1 MPANNETKK
10 SSIKKVMCGKTE
22 RVSFARVHEPIEM
35 PYLID
40 IQKKTYQEFLE
51 KGIGETIAEFSPI
64 EDFSGKV
71 ELHFLDYSIDY
82 STIKYP
88 VDECRRR
95 ALTYSAPIRVNA
107 RLINK
112 ETGEAIDQN
121 IMLGEVPLMTENGS
135 FLIGGVDRV
144 VVSQIVRSP
153 SVYFDSIEDKTT
165 GKTTYTASLNPTR
178 GMWLEFEQTTKDI
191 IRVTMDRSVKVSAG
205 ILLKGLG
212 LGTDADIAKLFGNH
226 PLILNTLEQETQ
238 KTEEEA
244 LLELSK
250 KLKPSEL
257 PSAETIKTFIFNTF
271 FTNLRYD
278 LAKVGR
284 YKFNK
289 KLNFCNRLP
298 GLTLAEELVV
308 NGTTLPAGTE
318 LDANQATAI
327 QNAGI
332 NEVWVL
338 LPNGKKHLMR
348 GNNRVALDALID
360 CNPRDYGIYELINY
374 PVYLE
379 LTKDAKTDA
388 AKLEIVK
395 ENQEALINRHIVI
408 DDILAS
414 ISYLLDLTDGIG
426 SVDIIDHLA
435 NRRVS
440 SVGELVNIAMH
451 SGMAKM
457 ATLARE
463 SMQGQDL
470 TQATPSTIVNARH
483 VTKAFMD
490 FMKTSPLSQSMD
502 QVNPLSELTQK
513 RKVSAVGPRGVRKDR
528 AGTEVRDIHYTHY
541 GRICAIETPEGQSI
555 GLINSL
561 ATFAKINEYGFLET
575 PYKKVDKATG
585 KVTDEVVY
593 LMADVEERCKI
604 AQAVEPLDENGRFVN
619 PTVICRYKDRIIE
632 IPREDV
638 DYVDVSPRQMISVA
652 TSCIPFLEND
662 DSARALLGSN
672 MQRQAVPLIK
682 TEAPIVG
689 TGLEYRVA
697 RDSGALV
704 LADTDGVVKYMD
716 SAEIDI
722 QDEKGEIHKHKL
734 VKFAKTTKDTCLNQ
748 KPIVK
753 EGEVVKKG
761 DVIADGLS
769 TCNGELSL
777 GRNVLVAFMNW
788 EGYNYED
795 AILINERLI
804 KDDVY
809 TSITLKVED
818 VKCRATK
825 LGNEEI
831 TRDIPNLSEDA
842 LKNLDENGII
852 RIGSEVRPG
861 DILVGKVTPKG
872 ETELT
877 PEERL
882 LRAIFGEKSRE
893 VRDTS
898 LRVPHGRGGVVVDVQ
913 IFSRANK
920 DELEAGV
927 NMLVKVYIAQKRKI
941 SIGDKMSG
949 RHGNKGIVSRILP
962 SEDMPFMANGQPV
975 DVVLNPLGVP
985 SRMNIGQLLEVHLGR
1000 VAKVLGWKVATPV
1013 FDGATEKQISELYR
1027 ENGLEDDAKM
1037 VLYDGRTGE
1046 AFDHRVTVGYMY
1058 MLKLTHMVDN
1068 KMHARSIGP
1077 YALVT
1082 AQPLGGQAMFGGQ
1095 RFSEMDVWAL
1105 EGYGAANLLQ
1115 EMLTIKSDDIAGRNN
1130 VYESIVKGQPIS
1142 EPGIP
1147 ESFKVLVKELQSLGM
1162 DIKIL
1167 TEDSREIELNDLT
1180 NDEIDIPVATKNRDP
1195 EDKEIELNFDDIEG
1209 ESSDIISESEFN
1221 QIENNEDAFNA
1232 GNLFDDDFDE

>member
-1 MPANNETKK
+1 MPANNKTKK
-10 SSIKKVMCGKTE
+10 SSLKKIMCGKTE
-22 RVSFARVHEPIEM
+22 RISFARVDEPIEM
-35 PYLID
+35 PYLVG
-40 IQKKTYQEFLE
+40 IQRETYKEFLE

-64 EDFSGKV
+64 EDFSGKY

-82 STIKYP
+82 SAVKYP

-95 ALTYSAPIRVNA
+95 ALTFNAPIKVNT

-112 ETGEAIDQN
+112 ETGEAVEQN
-121 IMLGEVPLMTENGS
+121 IMLGEVPLMTDNGS

-153 SVYFDSIEDKTT
+153 SVYYDAIDDKNT
-165 GKTTYTASLNPTR
+165 GRTFYMASLNPTR
-178 GMWLEFEQTTKDI
+178 GMWLEFEQTQKDTL
-191 IRVTMDRSVKVSAG
+191 RVTMDRSVKTSAG

-212 LGTDADIAKLFGNH
+212 LGSDEDIAKLFGNH
-226 PLILNTLEQETQ
+226 PLILNTLEQEPQ

-244 LLELSK
+244 LIELSK

-257 PSAETIKTFIFNTF
+257 PSADTIKTFIMNTF

-289 KLNFCNRLP
+289 KLNLCNRLP
-298 GLTLAEELVV
+298 GQILGQELVI
-308 NGTTLPAGTE
+308 NGNVLPEGTE
-318 LDANQATAI
+318 ITSEQAKMI

-332 NEVWVL
+332 NEVWVT
-338 LPNGKKHLMR
+338 LPSGKKHLMR
-348 GNNRVALDALID
+348 GNNRVDLASLIK

-374 PVYLE
+374 PEYLE
-379 LTKDAKTDA
+379 LTKDAKTKD
-388 AKLEIVK
+388 AKLAIVK

-414 ISYLLDLTDGIG
+414 ISYLLDLIDGIG
-426 SVDIIDHLA
+426 TIDNIDHLA

-463 SMQGQDL
+463 SMQGQDM

-528 AGTEVRDIHYTHY
+528 AGAEVRDIHYTHY

-561 ATFAKINEYGFLET
+561 ATYAKINEYGFLET
-575 PYKKVDKATG
+575 PYKRVDKEKG
-585 KVTDEVVY
+585 VVTKDVVY
-593 LMADVEERCKI
+593 LMADVEEKCKI
-604 AQAVEPLDENGRFVN
+604 AQAVEPLDSEGHFVN
-619 PTVICRYKDRIIE
+619 KNVICRYKDRVIE
-632 IPREDV
+632 VPSSDV

-662 DSARALLGSN
+662 DAARALLGSN

-689 TGLEYRVA
+689 TGLEYRA
-697 RDSGALV
+697 AKDSGALV
-704 LADTDGVVKYMD
+704 LADCDGVVKFMD
-716 SAEIDI
+716 SSEIDI
-722 QDEKGEIHKHKL
+722 MDDEGNIHKTRL
-734 VKFAKTTKDTCLNQ
+734 TKFAKTTKDTCLNQ

-753 EGEVVKKG
+753 EGERVKKG

-777 GRNVLVAFMNW
+777 GRNMLVAFMNW

-795 AILINERLI
+795 AILINERLV
-804 KDDVY
+804 KEDVY

-818 VKCRATK
+818 VKCRSTK

-852 RIGSEVRPG
+852 RIGAEVRPG

-898 LRVPHGRGGVVVDVQ
+898 LRVPHGRAGVVVDVQ

-927 NMLVKVYIAQKRKI
+927 NMLVKVYIAQKRKL
-941 SIGDKMSG
+941 SVGDKMSG

-1013 FDGATEKQISELYR
+1013 FDGATEQQISELYR
-1027 ENGLEDDAKM
+1027 ENNLDDDAKM

-1130 VYESIVKGQPIS
+1130 VYESIVKGLPIS

-1167 TEDSREIELNDLT
+1167 TEDNREIELNELT
-1180 NDEIDIPVATKNRDP
+1180 NDDVDIPSVARPQNDER
-1195 EDKEIELNFDDIEG
+1195 KEIELNFDDIEG
-1209 ESSDIISESEFN
+1209 ESNDIISESEFN
-1221 QIENNEDAFNA
+1221 QIENDEDAFNA

>member
-1 MPANNETKK
+1 
-10 SSIKKVMCGKTE
+10 MCGKTE
-22 RVSFARVHEPIEM
+22 RVSFARVDEPIEM
-35 PYLID
+35 PYLVGIQID
-40 IQKKTYQEFLE
+40 TYKEFLE

-82 STIKYP
+82 GAIKYS

-95 ALTYSAPIRVNA
+95 ALTYGAPIRVNA

-121 IMLGEVPLMTENGS
+121 IMLGEVPLMTNHGS

-153 SVYFDSIEDKTT
+153 SVYYDALEDKNT
-165 GKTTYTASLNPTR
+165 GKTFYSASLNPTR
-178 GMWLEFEQTTKDI
+178 GMWLEFEQTSKDTI
-191 IRVTMDRSVKVSAG
+191 KVTMDRSVKVSLG

-212 LGTDADIAKLFGNH
+212 FGTDADIAKLFGNH
-226 PLILNTLEQETQ
+226 PLILNTLDQELQ
-238 KTEEEA
+238 KTEEDA
-244 LLELSK
+244 LIELSK

-289 KLNFCNRLP
+289 KLNLCNRLP

-308 NGTTLPAGTE
+308 KGTTLPVGTE
-318 LDANQATAI
+318 ISQDQATAI

-348 GNNRVALDALID
+348 GNNRVALDSLIKCD
-360 CNPRDYGIYELINY
+360 PREYDIYELINY

-379 LTKDAKTDA
+379 LTKDAKTNE

-395 ENQEALINRHIVI
+395 ENQEALINRHIVL

-414 ISYLLDLTDGIG
+414 ISYLLDLTEGIG
-426 SVDIIDHLA
+426 SIDIIDHLS

-528 AGTEVRDIHYTHY
+528 AGAEVRDIHYTHY

-561 ATFAKINEYGFLET
+561 ATYSRINEYGFLET

-585 KVTDEVVY
+585 KVTNEVVY
-593 LMADVEERCKI
+593 LMADVEEKCKI
-604 AQAVEPLDENGRFVN
+604 AQAVEPLDEEGRFIN
-619 PTVICRYKDRIIE
+619 KTVICRYKDRIIE
-632 IPREDV
+632 IPSSEI

-662 DSARALLGSN
+662 DAARALLGSN

-689 TGLEYRVA
+689 TGLEYRAA

-704 LADTDGVVKYMD
+704 LSDTDGVVKFMD
-716 SAEIDI
+716 SAQIHIMD
-722 QDEKGEIHKHKL
+722 DNGEIHKHDL

-753 EGEVVKKG
+753 EGDKVKKG
-761 DVIADGLS
+761 EVIADGLS
-769 TCNGELSL
+769 TCNGELAL
-777 GRNVLVAFMNW
+777 GRNMLVAFMNW

-795 AILINERLI
+795 AILINERLVKEDI
-804 KDDVY
+804 Y

-831 TRDIPNLSEDA
+831 TRDIPNLSEDV

-852 RIGSEVRPG
+852 RVGSEVRPG

-927 NMLVKVYIAQKRKI
+927 NMLVKVYIAQKRKL
-941 SIGDKMSG
+941 SVGDKMSG

-1013 FDGATEKQISELYR
+1013 FDGATEQQISELYR
-1027 ENGLEDDAKM
+1027 QNGLDDDAKM

-1167 TEDSREIELNDLT
+1167 TEDSREIELTDLT
-1180 NDEIDIPVATKNRDP
+1180 NDEIDIPVATRNRNT

-1221 QIENNEDAFNA
+1221 QIENDEDAFNA

>member
-10 SSIKKVMCGKTE
+10 SSIRKVMCGKTE
-22 RVSFARVHEPIEM
+22 RVSFARVDEPIEM
-35 PYLID
+35 PYLVD
-40 IQKKTYQEFLE
+40 IQKETYKEFLE

-64 EDFSGKV
+64 VDFSGKV
-71 ELHFLDYSIDY
+71 ELHFLGYSIDY
-82 STIKYP
+82 SAVKYP

-95 ALTYSAPIRVNA
+95 ALTYNAPIRVDA

-121 IMLGEVPLMTENGS
+121 IMLGEVPLMTDTGS

-153 SVYFDSIEDKTT
+153 GVYFDAIEDKNT
-165 GKTTYTASLNPTR
+165 GKTFYLAGLNPTR
-178 GMWLEFEQTTKDI
+178 GMWLEFEQTPKDTL
-191 IRVTMDRSVKVSAG
+191 RVTMDRSVKVSAG

-212 LGTDADIAKLFGNH
+212 LGSEAEIAALFGNH
-226 PLILNTLEQETQ
+226 PLILNTLEQEAQ

-257 PSAETIKTFIFNTF
+257 PSAETIRTFIFNTF

-289 KLNFCNRLP
+289 KLNLCNRLP
-298 GLTLAEELVV
+298 GLTLGQELVI
-308 NGTTLPAGTE
+308 NGTVLPEGTE
-318 LDANQATAI
+318 ITQEQANMI

-332 NEVWVL
+332 NEVYVL
-338 LPNGKKHLMR
+338 LSNGKKHLMR
-348 GNNRVALDALID
+348 GNNRVALDSIIK

-374 PVYLE
+374 PVYLD
-379 LTKDAKTDA
+379 LTKDAKTKD
-388 AKLEIVK
+388 AKLEIVR
-395 ENQEALINRHIVI
+395 EHQEELINRHIVI

-414 ISYLLDLTDGIG
+414 ISYLLDLIEGIG
-426 SVDIIDHLA
+426 SIDNIDHLA

-470 TQATPSTIVNARH
+470 TQATPSSVVNARH

-528 AGTEVRDIHYTHY
+528 AGAEVRDIHYTHY

-561 ATFAKINEYGFLET
+561 ATYSKINEYGFLET
-575 PYKKVDKATG
+575 PYKKVDKQKG
-585 KVTDEVVY
+585 VVTNEVVY
-593 LMADVEERCKI
+593 LMADVEEKCKI
-604 AQAVEPLDENGRFVN
+604 AQAVEPLDEQGHFINK
-619 PTVICRYKDRIIE
+619 TVICRYKDRVIE
-632 IPREDV
+632 VSSDEI

-662 DSARALLGSN
+662 DAARALLGSN
-672 MQRQAVPLIK
+672 MQRQAVPLIR

-689 TGLEYRVA
+689 TGLEYRAA

-704 LADTDGVVKYMD
+704 LADCDGVVKYMD
-716 SAEIDI
+716 SSEIDI
-722 QDEKGEIHKHKL
+722 MDDEGNIHKKKL
-734 VKFAKTTKDTCLNQ
+734 TKFAKTTKDTCLNQ

-753 EGEVVKKG
+753 EGERVKTG

-769 TCNGELSL
+769 TCNGELAL
-777 GRNVLVAFMNW
+777 GRNMLVAFMNW

-795 AILINERLI
+795 AILINERLVKEDI
-804 KDDVY
+804 Y

-831 TRDIPNLSEDA
+831 TRDIPNLSEEA

-852 RIGSEVRPG
+852 RVGAEVRPG

-898 LRVPHGRGGVVVDVQ
+898 LRVPHGRAGVVVDVQ

-927 NMLVKVYIAQKRKI
+927 NMLVKVYIAQKRKL
-941 SIGDKMSG
+941 SVGDKMSG

-1000 VAKVLGWKVATPV
+1000 VAKVLDWKVATPV
-1013 FDGATEKQISELYR
+1013 FDGATEQQISELYR
-1027 ENGLEDDAKM
+1027 QNNLDDDAKM

-1167 TEDSREIELNDLT
+1167 TEDSREIELTELT
-1180 NDEIDIPVATKNRDP
+1180 NDDIDIPSVAKAHNDER
-1195 EDKEIELNFDDIEG
+1195 KEIELNFDDIEG

-1221 QIENNEDAFNA
+1221 QIENDEDAFNA